1 MKSRELVILANA
13 VQEYGSKNNS
23 LSLKLDRTLVNMYTK
38 YGTSSFL
45 SPCKY
50 IFIWGALIAECTHK
64 GQAKQVL
71 DCFGKVWA
79 SLQTPCTLTLEA
91 WDLIGE
97 IDKGKQSHGKV
108 RDYG

>member
-13 VQEYGSKNNS
+13 VQEYGSKYNS

-79 SLQTPCTLTLEA
+79 SLQTPCTLTLEEQDPFGA
-91 WDLIGE
+91 V
-97 IDKGKQSHGKV
+97 DKENQVHGKI
-108 RDYG
+108 